1 MVQLFPRGSQPEL
14 IQVMS
19 IGFVGGG
26 RIARIVLDGLQR
38 QNALPEKVVVSDCSA
53 DVLDRLTAIVPTVE
67 AFADCAVAA
76 EQDIVFLAVHPPVMA
91 DVAGAIS
98 DRLKPEALVASLA
111 PKFTIAKLTSL
122 LGGFDRIARV
132 IPNAPSLIGA
142 GYNAMAFAPG
152 LPAVDKNVLTEL
164 LRPLGDCPE
173 VEEAKLEAYAVL
185 VAMGPTYPNLV
196 IFLTEVLIIEYF

>member
-1 MVQLFPRGSQPEL
+1 M

-26 RIARIVLDGLQR
+26 RIARIILDGLQR
-38 QNALPEKVVVSDCSA
+38 QSALPEKVVVSDCSA

-98 DRLKPEALVASLA
+98 DRLKPEALVVSLA

-142 GYNAMAFAPG
+142 GYNAMAFAQG